1 MELTFTNICFHTQE
15 EKDIFNLHAVQSIKL
30 DFDTNICTM
39 QCACGEFVSPFCEFR
54 YGGGIDHFSF
64 VVRHPYENS
73 FLEITIFNSGG
84 NVRVFAAS
92 RIPDYFKNKCKH
104 FLFNPKN

>member
-1 MELTFTNICFHTQE
+1 MKITFTNLHFHTQE
-15 EKDIFNLHAVQSIKL
+15 EKDIFNLHAVQSIEL
-30 DFDTNICTM
+30 DFDTHICKM

-73 FLEITIFNSGG
+73 FLEMTIFNDGG
-84 NVRVFAAS
+84 KVRVFAAS
-92 RIPDYFKNKCKH
+92 GVPDYFKNKCKH
-104 FLFNPKN
+104 FSV